1 MQIMGYLGAGMWMK
15 NSFLFKGA
23 IYDAIIAAVVV
34 SVGFLYFSTTNAAKE
49 MLGALEIGQEI
60 FSFGLDFGILL
71 GASIGICMLC
81 VLIAIMLQRKV

>member
-1 MQIMGYLGAGMWMK
+1 MK

-23 IYDAIIAAVVV
+23 IYDAIIAAVAV